1 MLLACAD
8 VITIHCALT
17 DRTRGLVD
25 RKFLAGMKPG
35 AIFVNAA
42 RGEVVSNEDV
52 LADALA
58 AGRLSAVAL
67 DVFPTEPPVHHRL
80 YDDPRVI
87 CTPHTV
93 GLTRRWN
100 DEVFRSLAR
109 GVEGVLA
116 GQRPGNLLNPEAIS
130 AA

>member
-1 MLLACAD
+1 
-8 VITIHCALT
+8 
-17 DRTRGLVD
+17 
-25 RKFLAGMKPG
+25 
-35 AIFVNAA
+35 
-42 RGEVVSNEDV
+42 VS
-52 LADALA
+52 
-58 AGRLSAVAL
+58 GRLSAVAL
-67 DVFPTEPPVHHRL
+67 DVFPTEPPLHHPL

-116 GQRPGNLLNPEAIS
+116 GQRPVNLLNPEALS